1 MRYSQIKKALRE
13 AEIIDEVSMSPTSL
27 EAFANSPEAD
37 GMLIG
42 VEFEMCVPDAST
54 GDNEPEW
61 EYDYE
66 YNESAR
72 DIDEI
77 LNFFRN
83 GDFSNMSRSDSE
95 RYRSELYDEYL
106 DWTNEAANRYIDDN
120 TDELDSLIRDRLEG
134 EIDRAD
140 VKDEA
145 RTRWIEANPN
155 EDPDSDDAAA
165 DIRVITLEMIED
177 RVDELMADT
186 SSREYQYAYDQAR
199 QEMEDDFR
207 NSGDG
212 DQEAWL
218 SDIGVSD
225 MQDAERQWGFDWPH
239 MYDSNEGNYGGDADV
254 DDVANNFESSTGYEA
269 KGYTNYHSGN
279 RSQQQQEG
287 YFIIEPDA
295 SIDANQ
301 GDAGLEFISPAM
313 PLKDGLEMI
322 KKVQA
327 WAKKT
332 GCYTNKSTGLHMN
345 ISVPNMTT
353 DNLDYVKLALFL
365 GDEYVLQEF
374 GRAYNSYAKSA
385 MAIVREKIQANP
397 ENATALLAKMKEH
410 LGAAASKLVHSGV
423 TQKYTSINTKDNYV
437 EFRGPGGDYLDEDIP
452 KLLNTA
458 LRAAQ
463 ALRIAT
469 DDTAYKQEYAK
480 KLYKLISP
488 EGEWTDPNNSV
499 ALFSRYALGQINK
512 SELVSNVRQAQTARK
527 EKKGEEQQ
535 YWVMN
540 KDGSGG
546 KQMVFATSST
556 EAIIKGGKQ
565 MGMSREDSISRL
577 KAELM
582 EKPQDSNTAPA
593 SVPLSWIDW
602 IADTLPTVTV
612 DTINSVR
619 ERMTRG
625 GGENLDADASG
636 WIVKQIDNELRNR
649 MDQGV
654 VDGNETRWKVYFA
667 RGRHVDQDP
676 VFVDADSPRQ
686 AKLKAADIFMREQ
699 RISVGLHDLEAIATT
714 QDAGRP
720 EVTWNIIN
728 GLGEPAGTVNARTS
742 DEALHVYGSVN
753 NVDTR
758 YYRATPAETASS
770 AGTYTSFADAQAAAD
785 RMNAG
790 TAPTTSREVFDSLS
804 NVWQDWLQ
812 DIRNKTDGNLQ
823 RILDNMVHGVNAH
836 FTNLEPGQIDFI
848 VNTVNQELQRRSG
861 NNATASAAGSAE
873 NAVRDSLPTAH
884 RDWLDNVADKSDM
897 DLINVLR
904 NVSTTAVLNDQQT
917 AYFRVII
924 KRELRRRGISS
935 ERDASEQGATPVPN
949 YEIYAPDSGVVVH
962 QFHADNETDANRK
975 FSEFEQNY
983 ESDYDFHHE
992 YRRIGPAQQEL
1003 PLEPAVPQTTATDFE
1018 VVRDDGS
1025 IVSRIQ
1031 GADMVYAHRKAR
1043 ELEQDLGLENG
1054 ALTVR
1059 ALPTATNESI
1069 KELRRLAGLA

>member
-1 MRYSQIKKALRE
+1 MRYSQIKQALKE
-13 AEIIDEVSMSPTSL
+13 AQIIDEVSMSPSSL

-37 GMLIG
+37 GMLMGI
-42 VEFEMCVPDAST
+42 EFEMCVPNAST
-54 GDNEPEW
+54 GDDEPEW
-61 EYDYE
+61 EYDYNQ
-66 YNESAR
+66 NESAY
-72 DIDEI
+72 DIDDI
-77 LNFFRN
+77 VNFFRN
-83 GDFSNMSRSDSE
+83 GDFSNMGRSDAD
-95 RYRSELYDEYL
+95 RARSEMFDEYL
-106 DWTNEAANRYIDDN
+106 EWSYEAANRYIDDN
-120 TDELDSLIRDRLEG
+120 VDDLDKSIRERLE
-134 EIDRAD
+134 
-140 VKDEA
+140 DEVSRDDA
-145 RTRWIEANPN
+145 SEEAHQRWKEANP
-155 EDPDSDDAAA
+155 DKDATSEEAGEE
-165 DIRVITLEMIED
+165 IRDLTLQMIED
-177 RVDELMADT
+177 RVDELMGDT
-186 SSREYQYAYDQAR
+186 NSNEYQSAYDEAR

-207 NSGDG
+207 NGGDG
-212 DQEAWL
+212 DQAAWL
-218 SDIGVSD
+218 SDIGISD

-239 MYDSNEGNYGGDADV
+239 MYDANEGNGGGDADIDQV
-254 DDVANNFESSTGYEA
+254 ADDFYGATGYEA
-269 KGYTNYHSGN
+269 RGFGNYHSGN

-295 SIDANQ
+295 SIDAEQ

-313 PLKDGLEMI
+313 PLKDGLTML
-322 KKVQA
+322 KKVKQ
-327 WAKKT
+327 WAKLA

-345 ISVPNMTT
+345 ISVPNMSTES
-353 DNLDYVKLALFL
+353 LDYVKLALFL

-374 GRAYNSYAKSA
+374 GRQYNSYAKSA
-385 MAIVREKIQANP
+385 MKIVKEKIQANP
-397 ENATALLAKMKEH
+397 ENATELLAKMKEH
-410 LGAAASKLVHSGV
+410 LGAAASKLVHSGI
-423 TQKYTSINTKDNYV
+423 TQKYTSINTKGNYV
-437 EFRGPGGDYLDEDIP
+437 EFRGPGGDYLNEDLP
-452 KLLNTA
+452 KLVNTA
-458 LRAAQ
+458 LRLAQ
-463 ALRIAT
+463 SLRIAT
-469 DDTAYKQEYAK
+469 DESAYKQEYAK

-527 EKKGEEQQ
+527 EKKGEEVQ

-540 KDGSGG
+540 KDGTGG
-546 KQMVFATSST
+546 KQMVFAASETA
-556 EAIIKGGKQ
+556 AIILGGKQ

-577 KAELM
+577 KAELFVD
-582 EKPQDSNTAPA
+582 KDANSDTAPA
-593 SVPLSWIDW
+593 SVPISWLDW

-612 DTINSVR
+612 DTANSVR
-619 ERMTRG
+619 ERIKDGRD
-625 GGENLDADASG
+625 NLDADASG

-758 YYRATPAETASS
+758 YYRATPAETTPS

-785 RMNAG
+785 RANAG
-790 TAPTTSREVFDSLS
+790 NTTNREVFDGLA
-804 NVWQDWLQ
+804 NNWQEWLQ
-812 DIRNKTDGNLQ
+812 GVSRHTDGNLQ
-823 RILDNMVHGVNAH
+823 RILDNMAQGVNAH
-836 FTNLEPGQIDFI
+836 YTNLTLDEKDFI
-848 VNTVNQELQRRSG
+848 INTVNQEIRRRSG
-861 NNATASAAGSAE
+861 NNELAANAGGAE
-873 NAVRDSLPTAH
+873 NAVRDSLPQAH
-884 RDWLDNVADKSDM
+884 REWLDNVADKSDM

-1003 PLEPAVPQTTATDFE
+1003 PLEPTVAQTTATDFE
-1018 VVRDDGS
+1018 VVKADGS
-1025 IVSRIQ
+1025 VVSNIR

-1043 ELEQDLGLENG
+1043 ELEQDLGLESG

-1059 ALPTATNESI
+1059 ALPTTNESI
-1069 KELRRLAGLA
+1069 KQLRRLAGLK